1 MTTPESA
8 PSTVAPRATVE
19 ARTRMS
25 PRKRARISRGIQYGL
40 LVVAVVVLAVSIDWG
55 RVGDQIFNVEAAQDL
70 FPKIP
75 RAFLNTLMYTAAAF
89 AVGLSLGTVLALM
102 KLSSV
107 GVYRWL
113 ATIYIEFFR
122 GIPALLVVIAFAY
135 AVPIALG
142 VSISSLTLKAA
153 LALGMVSAAYIA
165 ETLRAG
171 IEAVPRGQIE
181 AARSLG
187 MSHGRTLLTVVI
199 PQAFRIVLPPMT
211 NEIILL
217 TKDTSLIYLM
227 GLLPTQFDLTKI
239 GRDALSSGSGGG
251 LTGLFVAGIGYL
263 CITIPLGLL
272 ARWLE
277 KRTGKGSRS

>member
-1 MTTPESA
+1 MTTTSTGA
-8 PSTVAPRATVE
+8 PPSEVP

-25 PRKRARISRGIQYGL
+25 PRRRARLSRGIQYAIL
-40 LVVAVVVLAVSIDWG
+40 LLALLALVLATDWS
-55 RVGDQIFNVEAAQDL
+55 RVGTSFFNAGAAKDML
-70 FPKIP
+70 RTFP
-75 RAFLNTLMYTAAAF
+75 RAVGNTLTYTLAAF

-107 GVYRWL
+107 RPYRWL

-122 GIPALLVVIAFAY
+122 GVPALLVVISFGF
-135 AVPIALG
+135 AVPVALG
-142 VSISSLTLKAA
+142 RTIDSFILKAA

-171 IEAVPRGQIE
+171 IQAVPRGQVE

-187 MSHGRTLLTVVI
+187 MSQARTLATVVI

-211 NEIILL
+211 NEFILL
-217 TKDTSLIYLM
+217 TKDTSLIFLL
-227 GLLPTQFDLTKI
+227 GLTAAQVDLTYI
-239 GRDALSSGSGGG
+239 GRDALNTAHGG
-251 LTGLFVAGIGYL
+251 LTGLFVAGGGYL
-263 CITIPLGLL
+263 LITIPLGLL

-277 KRTGKGSRS
+277 NRTGKARRS